1 MSLKQLG
8 SLTLVALCLAACSS
22 GGGGSGSSNNL
33 NVPGTSNNNTNN
45 NRADF
50 SVPKLVKV
58 SDMRNDLQDYV
69 QSYLDPSANLSS
81 YAFKMNG
88 KTYTS
93 GNIDLATLGNGLKQ
107 VDFVETASAKI
118 NGQTHNVTQNS
129 KLHLY
134 QQPYSVVASMQTMD
148 GQVGNLGKIEKGE
161 FEVSLF
167 DGQPTKTLP
176 STGSFNY
183 KGVAFTEKEQ
193 GNLDYTINF
202 DSKKGAGSISG
213 ISQTGNI
220 TLHESDIVKGG
231 SAFRNT
237 YSVNNKDVYDNNKN
251 VYGVLNGAATSEKQG
266 KANYELA
273 IFGPNADEVVGS
285 VFQGSKDVAGFGGK
299 KQ

>member
-1 MSLKQLG
+1 
-8 SLTLVALCLAACSS
+8 
-22 GGGGSGSSNNL
+22 
-33 NVPGTSNNNTNN
+33 
-45 NRADF
+45 
-50 SVPKLVKV
+50 
-58 SDMRNDLQDYV
+58 
-69 QSYLDPSANLSS
+69 
-81 YAFKMNG
+81 
-88 KTYTS
+88 
-93 GNIDLATLGNGLKQ
+93 
-107 VDFVETASAKI
+107 
-118 NGQTHNVTQNS
+118 
-129 KLHLY
+129 
-134 QQPYSVVASMQTMD
+134 MQTMD

-213 ISQTGNI
+213 INQTGNI

-266 KANYELA
+266 NANYELA

>member
-22 GGGGSGSSNNL
+22 SGGGSSGNL
-33 NVPGTSNNNTNN
+33 NAPDTGNNNNANN
-45 NRADF
+45 KHTDK
-50 SVPKLVKV
+50 SVSKLISVAELR
-58 SDMRNDLQDYV
+58 DEAEIDLQDEFGA
-69 QSYLDPSANLSS
+69 SAKLSS
-81 YAFKMNG
+81 YAIKLNG
-88 KTYTS
+88 KTYTR
-93 GNIDLATLGNGLKQ
+93 GNIDLSTLGNGFKR
-107 VDFVETASAKI
+107 VDVTETASAKI

-213 ISQTGNI
+213 INQTGNI

-266 KANYELA
+266 NANYELA

>member
-1 MSLKQLG
+1 MSKLI
-8 SLTLVALCLAACSS
+8 SVAELRDKAEI
-22 GGGGSGSSNNL
+22 
-33 NVPGTSNNNTNN
+33 
-45 NRADF
+45 
-50 SVPKLVKV
+50 
-58 SDMRNDLQDYV
+58 DLQDEFGA
-69 QSYLDPSANLSS
+69 SAKLSS
-81 YAFKMNG
+81 YAIKLNG
-88 KTYTS
+88 KTYTR

-118 NGQTHNVTQNS
+118 NGQTQNITQTG
-129 KLHLY
+129 KFHLY
-134 QQPYSVVASMQTMD
+134 QQPYSIVLSMPRTG
-148 GQVGNLGKIEKGE
+148 GQVGNLRQIEKDD
-161 FEVSLF
+161 FEVTYM

-176 STGSFNY
+176 SAGSFNY

-193 GNLDYTINF
+193 GNLNYTINF
-202 DSKKGAGSISG
+202 DTKKGAGSISG